1 MSNCWCSRGVLWSF
15 GAWIQQE
22 AEVSMGK
29 LGQLG
34 CSQLGDSQP
43 QWTCQSLFRRE
54 VSFFKGELGGVSE
67 MFFTSSDQETCQ
79 TVHPEATGD
88 LKDWRWICQAAATA
102 IWALCLLSAAGIES
116 TVHAR
121 WWLGQMAGVKKTW
134 WCFSSC
140 SRNLV
145 ILQKNPSMP
154 LMICT

>member
-43 QWTCQSLFRRE
+43 QWPCQSLFRSNQNTRKPHPSNRE
-54 VSFFKGELGGVSE
+54 VSVFKGELGAVIWDVFHLIQS
-67 MFFTSSDQETCQ
+67 QNVP

-134 WCFSSC
+134 WCAFP
-140 SRNLV
+140 RAAT
-145 ILQKNPSMP
+145 IR
-154 LMICT
+154 